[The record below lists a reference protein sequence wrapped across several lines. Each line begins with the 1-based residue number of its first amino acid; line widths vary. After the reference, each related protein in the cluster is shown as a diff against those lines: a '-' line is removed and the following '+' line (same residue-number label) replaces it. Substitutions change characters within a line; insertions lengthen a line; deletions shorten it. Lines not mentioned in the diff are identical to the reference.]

1 MKKTILMLLLMC
13 SAVFA
18 FADGINW
25 FDNYGKAQEESQ
37 KTGKPILMLFTG
49 SDWCP
54 YCIKMEKDAFSK
66 PQFQKFIQENFIMF
80 KADFPRRRKLL
91 PGVVVQNQK
100 LRSQYKVEAY
110 PTVIITDA
118 KGTQLAPRTGCL
130 ESSDV
135 NSYINTY
142 KQILAKIKK

>member
-13 SAVFA
+13 SAVFV

-25 FDNYGKAQEESQ
+25 LDNYGKAQEESQ

-49 SDWCP
+49 SDWCG

>member
-25 FDNYGKAQEESQ
+25 LDNYGKAQEESQ

-66 PQFQKFIQENFIMF
+66 PQ
-80 KADFPRRRKLL
+80 FPRRRKLL